1 MPNPNS
7 WTSNWGNQTN
17 YALAQLRA
25 AKRQVD
31 SDFNARIRMVRSAQR
46 LSSHEAP
53 AQIQHLVRAPLAG
66 LR

>member
-7 WTSNWGNQTN
+7 WTGNWASQTN
-17 YALAQLRA
+17 TALAQLRA

-31 SDFNARIRMVRSAQR
+31 SDFNARIRMVRTAQR
-46 LSSHEAP
+46 ITPQEAP
-53 AQIQHLVRAPLAG
+53 HSIQILVRAPLAG